1 MSENFSENITIKSLL
16 SFAEME
22 NLLKKADSNY
32 RHAAYFKPTVD
43 DFLEAVKRYQSGG
56 PNLKL
61 GLVS

>member
-1 MSENFSENITIKSLL
+1 
-16 SFAEME
+16 ME